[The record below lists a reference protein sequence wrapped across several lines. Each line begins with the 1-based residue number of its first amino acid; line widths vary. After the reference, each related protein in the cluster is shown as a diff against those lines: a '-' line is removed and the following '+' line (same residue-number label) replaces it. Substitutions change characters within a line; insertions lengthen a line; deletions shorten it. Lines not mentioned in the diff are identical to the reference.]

1 MDMNTLPRSKTM
13 PTGITDNVKDLL
25 NPEALFQTIALM
37 KRLRG
42 AKAIGLTCLDAPV
55 FDAPT
60 WARLR
65 AEGVCAVLWLG
76 DDANRKPDGLP
87 VDVFDRQTGAT
98 AVERC
103 DLFVS
108 YELSYWNVYQKIG
121 VTPHL
126 SRAVMAKDVPVV
138 PYAANAWRYPLLP
151 AEYLEGDPLADLKFN
166 WPVWQYI
173 TRSNLRGSYAEF
185 GTWYGRSFFRNY
197 LYLNQEMDGDFWSFD
212 SFGGLPPGRPNESL
226 YTKGDFE
233 AGRYFCNEGSLRAI
247 GSMLFPEDHR
257 MNDRVKLVKGYYSET
272 LDGKTIADYG
282 IKEKSISF
290 CVIDCDLFDS
300 TLSVL
305 RFIEPALDEGSV
317 LYFDD
322 YRLARAAKEASEYH
336 AVKVWLRENPTI
348 DLLDLH
354 RDFWPNQYVI
364 FNRLW

>member
-1 MDMNTLPRSKTM
+1 MTHPKSRTM
-13 PTGITDNVKDLL
+13 PTGITENTRELMNPSALL
-25 NPEALFQTIALM
+25 ETIALM
-37 KRLRG
+37 KRLR
-42 AKAIGLTCLDAPV
+42 KADRIGLTCLEPLD
-55 FDAPT
+55 FDDVT
-60 WARLR
+60 WKKLVA
-65 AEGVCAVLWLG
+65 AGVCCVLWLS
-76 DDANRKPDGLP
+76 DDPTKRPLGCP
-87 VDVFDRQTGAT
+87 VAVFDKATGLA
-98 AVERC
+98 AIEQC

-108 YELSYWNVYQKIG
+108 YDLWYWNVYQQIG

-126 SRAVMAKDVPVV
+126 SRAVMDKDVPIV

-151 AEYLEGDPLADLKFN
+151 AEYLEGDPLTDMQFN

-185 GTWYGRSFFRNY
+185 GTWYGRSFYRNY
-197 LYLNQEMDGDFWSFD
+197 LYLNEHMDGDFWSFD

-226 YTKGDFE
+226 FTKGDFE

-247 GSMLFPEDHR
+247 GSMLFPDDKKV
-257 MNDRVKLVKGYYSET
+257 MDRVKLVKGFYSDT
-272 LDGKTIADYG
+272 LDGKTIHDYG

-322 YRLARAAKEASEYH
+322 YRLARGAKEASEYH

-354 RDFWPNQYVI
+354 RDFWPNQYAI